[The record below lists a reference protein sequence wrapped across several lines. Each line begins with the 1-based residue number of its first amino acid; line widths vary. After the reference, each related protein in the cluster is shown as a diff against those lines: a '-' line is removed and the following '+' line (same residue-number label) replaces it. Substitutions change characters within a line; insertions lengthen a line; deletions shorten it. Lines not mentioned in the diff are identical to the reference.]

1 LQKTVATAADSL
13 LNVWPDL
20 LLRAG
25 SGVCVEEVKRFDSS
39 IDAIAERA
47 GFFGRFWCPHSS
59 DFMNW
64 RYLDH
69 PLGNS
74 VAYAAL
80 EGDRPVGYCVVTMAG
95 EVATVMELSHVS
107 DSLKVPRALLLR
119 AIRAARACGC
129 RVIKCIA
136 TPALRSWPLLH
147 GAGFRS
153 VSSKVYFLVR
163 GEAFPGLRQLENWQ
177 LGAGD
182 IDSL

>member
-1 LQKTVATAADSL
+1 
-13 LNVWPDL
+13 
-20 LLRAG
+20 
-25 SGVCVEEVKRFDSS
+25 
-39 IDAIAERA
+39 
-47 GFFGRFWCPHSS
+47 
-59 DFMNW
+59 
-64 RYLDH
+64 
-69 PLGNS
+69 
-74 VAYAAL
+74 
-80 EGDRPVGYCVVTMAG
+80 MAK

-107 DSLKVPRALLLR
+107 DSPKVPRALLLG